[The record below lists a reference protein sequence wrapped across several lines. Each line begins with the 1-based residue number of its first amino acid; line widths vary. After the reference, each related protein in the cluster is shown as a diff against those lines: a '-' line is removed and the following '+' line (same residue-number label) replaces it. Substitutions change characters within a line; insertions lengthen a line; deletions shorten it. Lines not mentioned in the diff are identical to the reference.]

1 MNAPL
6 MKQRTLTPLK
16 VGLITLFILAAMFA
30 AYAAYI
36 NSYKFF
42 LSFDVAKIPGLAII
56 NTPIA
61 SSGLDGTPAPT
72 LVPTNA
78 SGPLPVPW
86 DGASRVTILIMGLD
100 YRDWEAA
107 DGPPRTDTMILLTI
121 DPLTK
126 TAGMLNV
133 PRDLWVSIPGF
144 DYGRINTAYPLGIA
158 YEVPGGG
165 PGLAMQTVESLLGVP
180 IDYYAI
186 IEFSA
191 FEKFIDELGGIY
203 VDVPAVIT
211 VDPIGKGNTITL
223 QPGRQLL
230 DGGTALAYAR
240 ARHTEGG
247 DFDRAQRQQQVI
259 LAIKDRAIELG
270 PAQLAARAPAI
281 YNELAAGIHTDLSLD
296 DALKLAWLALDIPKG
311 NIKQGAI
318 AASAVMNANMQ
329 AADGTAQAVLI
340 PLPDQIRLIRD
351 QVFASTT
358 MASPGLSSGDAR
370 ANMQSENASIVVS
383 NGTYVEGLAT
393 RTQAYLQSQGA
404 NVVGTQNSDYAT
416 YTRIID
422 YTGKPYT
429 DRYLVNLMG
438 ITQYSIEFQFNT
450 DSKVDVLVILGDD
463 WAGNNPMP

>member
-1 MNAPL
+1 ME
-6 MKQRTLTPLK
+6 QRTLTPLK
-16 VGLITLFILAAMFA
+16 VGLITLFIIAAMFA
-30 AYAAYI
+30 AYAAYSK
-36 NSYKFF
+36 SYDFF
-42 LSFDVAKIPGLAII
+42 LSFNVAKIPGLAILS
-56 NTPIA
+56 TPTA
-61 SSGLDGTPAPT
+61 SSSLDGTP
-72 LVPTNA
+72 VPTPIPTTS
-78 SGPLPVPW
+78 SGPVPLPW
-86 DGASRVTILIMGLD
+86 DGASRVTILVMGLD
-100 YRDWEAA
+100 YRDWETG

-158 YEVPGGG
+158 YNVPGGG

-186 IEFSA
+186 IDFSA
-191 FEKFIDELGGIY
+191 FEQFIDELGGIY
-203 VDVPAVIT
+203 VDVPAEIT
-211 VDPIGKGNTITL
+211 VDPIGKANTNTL
-223 QPGRQLL
+223 EPGRQLL
-230 DGGTALAYAR
+230 DGGNALAYAR

-270 PAQLAARAPAI
+270 PTQLAARAPAI
-281 YNELAAGIHTDLSLD
+281 YNELSAGIHTNMSLD
-296 DALKLAWLALDIPKG
+296 DALRLGWLAMDIPKE
-311 NIKQGAI
+311 NIKQGTIAQNAI
-318 AASAVMNANMQ
+318 TMATISGP
-329 AADGTAQAVLI
+329 DGTQQQVLI

-358 MASPGLSSGDAR
+358 MASPGLSSGDER
-370 ANMQSENASIVVS
+370 ANMQAERANIVVS
-383 NGTYVEGLAT
+383 NGTYVDGLAT
-393 RTQAYLQSQGA
+393 KTQAYLQSQGA
-404 NVVGTQNSDYAT
+404 NVVSTQNSEYTT

-422 YTGKPYT
+422 YSGKPYT
-429 DRYLVNLMG
+429 DRYLVDLMK
-438 ITQYSIEFQFNT
+438 ITLYNIEFQFNT